1 MVQPLVECLVISKHI
16 TPATMSESVTNEKTS
31 LYERLG
37 GEQRVRKI
45 VNDVLDK
52 NFNNPAIGHYFQS
65 VDMAQ
70 LKKLVFEFFSM
81 GTGGPHK
88 YTGRDMVTSH
98 ADLKI
103 REEDFRIANED
114 TRSAL
119 EENDVEEPVINKVIA
134 ILDSMKGDVVRD
146 KKPVE
151 LK

>member
-1 MVQPLVECLVISKHI
+1 MVRPLVECLVISKHI

-119 EENDVEEPVINKVIA
+119 EENDVEEPVINEVIA